1 MNKLFR
7 RANDWDKAD
16 KAQLTD
22 GIKTEVS
29 RLRRAEQLGQ
39 KKRKRGSS
47 NARFVKILFKF
58 TKKLLGEERSETLH
72 CSVLRGACI
81 YMKHT
86 MTQ

>member
-22 GIKTEVS
+22 GIKTTES
-29 RLRRAEQLGQ
+29 RAIEAEEE
-39 KKRKRGSS
+39 KKREYS

-72 CSVLRGACI
+72 CSVLRGN

>member
-1 MNKLFR
+1 M
-7 RANDWDKAD
+7 
-16 KAQLTD
+16 
-22 GIKTEVS
+22 VS
-29 RLRRAEQLGQ
+29 RQRYQDYGEQSNRGR
-39 KKRKRGSS
+39 RKRGSS

-72 CSVLRGACI
+72 CSVLRGN

>member
-29 RLRRAEQLGQ
+29 RLRRAE
-39 KKRKRGSS
+39 KRKRGSS
-47 NARFVKILFKF
+47 NARFDKILFKF